1 MGYDELK
8 AAVLNLDQSKQKQLV
23 MEVLTQLLPK
33 VCNDD
38 ACLDQLRHFVDAETV
53 RSYREQHMDSV

>member
-8 AAVLNLDQSKQKQLV
+8 AAVLNLDQSQQKQLV
-23 MEVLTQLLPK
+23 MEVLKELLPK
-33 VCNDD
+33 VCNDE
-38 ACLDQLRHFVDAETV
+38 ACLDQIRNFVDEESI

>member
-8 AAVLNLDQSKQKQLV
+8 AAVLNLDQSQQKQLV
-23 MEVLTQLLPK
+23 MEVLKELLPK
-33 VCNDD
+33 VCNDE
-38 ACLDQLRHFVDAETV
+38 ACLDQLRKFVDEESI